1 MVGRDDAVERRAIA
15 NRGLLASRSDVDA
28 GCAGFSEDGM
38 GGAQPPAFCGGS
50 GCFSRA
56 MRPGAQPLSERGLRE
71 AVLGTIDG
79 QAQRRRREGVQAGAV
94 DAHLNKR

>member
-1 MVGRDDAVERRAIA
+1 
-15 NRGLLASRSDVDA
+15 
-28 GCAGFSEDGM
+28 
-38 GGAQPPAFCGGS
+38 
-50 GCFSRA
+50 